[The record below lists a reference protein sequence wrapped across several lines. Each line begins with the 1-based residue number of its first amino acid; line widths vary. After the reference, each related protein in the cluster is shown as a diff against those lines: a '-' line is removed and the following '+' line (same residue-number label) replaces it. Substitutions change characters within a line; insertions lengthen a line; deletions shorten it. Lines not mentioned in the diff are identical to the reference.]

1 MKKLGKELKI
11 LGRYDTILP
20 TISSSYYPHSGTG
33 SFDYRPKRGC
43 MAGVEGRR
51 QEFSSRNWD
60 DRQLL
65 NIMDSVLRRF
75 YRSYWNLDPVTR
87 SQVDRLRAAAAAAAG
102 DADISALERRGILTG
117 FLDDLATIEAVL
129 PLVEEALRGG
139 IASNNPGYGR
149 VMGVSYLQALNLLRT
164 MRDDPANYVPRS
176 FQVPPAPALR
186 GAAPPSSGS
195 SGEWQ
200 TGGAARRGGFP
211 GRQNAAEPATGVAD
225 GGAVVQFHTY
235 VDFPPTISNRNDVK
249 YPLVVQLVRD
259 LPRESR
265 GQTEVGIAFQNEVE
279 YVDVV
284 VRAPGFE
291 EVSGYGAGSREGP
304 ALRRTITVPQDGD
317 SQPAVFLF
325 QLVDDRT
332 GPQWVTVDFYHRGRN
347 AGSLTLEV
355 AVRGFSFLRGGTR
368 RGEGIGA
375 EEDEELPAFGT
386 ASVIRAVDGVTIPQ
400 GTPIPAADIE
410 LRITRDADG
419 RTLHFHLH
427 SQKLSDVDGRN
438 VGSIVFNDLSRPD
451 LFFDRLAERLSAL
464 AARAGTDLPGD
475 EATRM
480 EDEVADLGIELYEQ
494 LFPAPLRELYWEIKA
509 RRDAGELDN
518 LLVVS
523 DEPWIPW
530 ELVKPYD
537 VVDGQDVEDDHL
549 AGAWRMSRWL
559 AGAAVP
565 SDLNIRAARLVAP
578 MISLDFVTQE
588 IQYFDSLAARQ
599 IEIAPPITTRAQFL
613 ELAER
618 GGAQLFHFATHG
630 NYNQEFV
637 DESPIVLEGDP
648 LFPSDLTRRRARG
661 LRREKPLIFL
671 NTCHGARVG
680 YNLTGLGGWA
690 QRLVDH
696 LGVTAFVGALWEVH
710 DELASKFAQIFYEEL
725 WAGKTMGEAFHSARQ
740 QIRAM
745 QAANPTWLAYTLY
758 GDPNSRVSWQPEG
771 R

>member
-1 MKKLGKELKI
+1 
-11 LGRYDTILP
+11 
-20 TISSSYYPHSGTG
+20 
-33 SFDYRPKRGC
+33 

-51 QEFSSRNWD
+51 QAFSSRHWD

-65 NIMDSVLRRF
+65 NIVDSVLRRF
-75 YRSYWNLDPVTR
+75 FRSYWNLDPLTR
-87 SQVDRLRAAAAAAAG
+87 SQVDRLRTAAAAAAG
-102 DADISALERRGILTG
+102 ETDISALDRRAVLTS
-117 FLDDLATIEAVL
+117 FLDDLASIDSAL
-129 PLVEEALRGG
+129 PLIEESLRGG
-139 IASNNPGYGR
+139 IAGDNPGYGKA
-149 VMGVSYLQALNLLRT
+149 MGINYLQAVNLLRT

-176 FQVPPAPALR
+176 FQAPPAPALR
-186 GAAPPSSGS
+186 GVAPPPPGSSERSQRGSPVERGATSGRGSAAAP
-195 SGEWQ
+195 
-200 TGGAARRGGFP
+200 AA
-211 GRQNAAEPATGVAD
+211 GVFD
-225 GGAVVQFHTY
+225 GDAVVQFHTY
-235 VDFPPTISNRNDVK
+235 VDFPPTISSRHDVK
-249 YPLVVQLVRD
+249 YPLIVQLVRD
-259 LPRESR
+259 RPRESR
-265 GQTEVGIAFQNEVE
+265 SQTEVGIAFEDEVE

-291 EVSGYGAGSREGP
+291 EVSGYGAGARDGP
-304 ALRRTITVPQDGD
+304 ALRRTIAVPQGGD

-332 GPQWVTVDFYHRGRN
+332 GPHWVTVDFYHRGRN

-355 AVRGFSFLRGGTR
+355 AVRNFPFLRSGTR
-368 RGEGIGA
+368 QLADISS
-375 EEDEELPAFGT
+375 EEDEEPPAFGT
-386 ASVIRAVDGVTIPQ
+386 ASVVRAVDGVTIPQ
-400 GTPIPAADIE
+400 GAPVPAADIE

-427 SQKLSDVDGRN
+427 SQKLSGLDGRSA
-438 VGSIVFNDLSRPD
+438 GSIVFNDLSRPD
-451 LFFDRLAERLSAL
+451 LFFDRLAERLSIFAS
-464 AARAGTDLPGD
+464 RAGTDLPGD
-475 EATRM
+475 EAVRI

-494 LFPAPLRELYWEIKA
+494 LFPAQLRQLYWEIKG
-509 RRDAGELDN
+509 RREAGELEN
-518 LLVVS
+518 LLIVS

-578 MISLDFVTQE
+578 MISLEFVAQE
-588 IQYFDSLAARQ
+588 IQYFDSLAARR
-599 IEIAPPITTRAQFL
+599 IGTAAPITTRDQFL
-613 ELAER
+613 ELAEQ

-630 NYNQEFV
+630 NYNQSFV

-648 LFPSDLTRRRARG
+648 LFPSDLTRRRAKG

-725 WAGKTMGEAFHSARQ
+725 WEGKTLGEAFYSARH
-740 QIRAM
+740 QIRAL
-745 QAANPTWLAYTLY
+745 QSANPTWLAYTLY
-758 GDPNSRVSWQPEG
+758 GDPNSRVFWRSEG

>member
-1 MKKLGKELKI
+1 
-11 LGRYDTILP
+11 
-20 TISSSYYPHSGTG
+20 
-33 SFDYRPKRGC
+33 
-43 MAGVEGRR
+43 MAGIEGRR

-65 NIMDSVLRRF
+65 NIVDSVLRRF
-75 YRSYWNLDPVTR
+75 FRGYWNLDPLTR
-87 SQVDRLRAAAAAAAG
+87 SQVDSLRTAAAAAAG
-102 DADISALERRGILTG
+102 ETEISALERRAVLTS
-117 FLDDLATIEAVL
+117 FLDDVASIDAVL
-129 PLVEEALRGG
+129 PLIEEALRGG
-139 IASNNPGYGR
+139 TAGDTPGFGR
-149 VMGVSYLQALNLLRT
+149 AKGINYLQSVNLLRT

-186 GAAPPSSGS
+186 GVAPPPSGS
-195 SGEWQ
+195 SERPQ
-200 TGGAARRGGFP
+200 AGGPARRGATAGRP
-211 GRQNAAEPATGVAD
+211 GPAGPVPGDVRGDAF
-225 GGAVVQFHTY
+225 VQFHTY

-249 YPLVVQLVRD
+249 YPLIVQLVRD
-259 LPRESR
+259 RPRESR
-265 GQTEVGIAFQNEVE
+265 GQAEVGIAFQDEIE

-291 EVSGYGAGSREGP
+291 EVSGYGAGAREGP
-304 ALRRTITVPQDGD
+304 ALRRTVAVPQDGD

-332 GPQWVTVDFYHRGRN
+332 GAHWVTVDFYHRGRN

-355 AVRGFSFLRGGTR
+355 AVRSFPFLRSGTR
-368 RGEGIGA
+368 RLADIGG
-375 EEDEELPAFGT
+375 EEDEEPPAFGT
-386 ASVIRAVDGVTIPQ
+386 ASVVRAVDGVTIPQ

-427 SQKLSDVDGRN
+427 SQKLSDLDGRGA
-438 VGSIVFNDLSRPD
+438 GSIVFNDLSRPD
-451 LFFDRLAERLSAL
+451 LFFDRLAERLSTF

-475 EATRM
+475 EAMRV

-494 LFPAPLRELYWEIKA
+494 LFPAPLRTLYWEIKA
-509 RRDAGELDN
+509 RRDAGELEN
-518 LLVVS
+518 LLIVS

-578 MISLDFVTQE
+578 MISLEFVSQE
-588 IQYFDSLAARQ
+588 IQYFDSLAARR
-599 IEIAPPITTRAQFL
+599 IETGAPITTRDQFL
-613 ELAER
+613 ELAEQ

-630 NYNQEFV
+630 NYNQAFV

-648 LFPSDLTRRRARG
+648 LFPSDLTRRRAKG

-710 DELASKFAQIFYEEL
+710 DELASKFARIFYEEL
-725 WAGKTMGEAFHSARQ
+725 WAGKTLGEAFYAARQ
-740 QIRAM
+740 QIRAV
-745 QAANPTWLAYTLY
+745 QSANPTWLAYTLY
-758 GDPNSRVSWQPEG
+758 GDPNSRVFWRSEG